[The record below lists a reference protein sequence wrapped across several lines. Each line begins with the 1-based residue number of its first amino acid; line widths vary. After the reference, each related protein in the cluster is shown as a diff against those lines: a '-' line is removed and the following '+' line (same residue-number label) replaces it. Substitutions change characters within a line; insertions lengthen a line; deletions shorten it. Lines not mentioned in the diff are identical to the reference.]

1 MIVHR
6 SNRIEALVDAL
17 ADVVARPLASPFAPE
32 WIAVQGRGM
41 ERWLAMEL
49 ARRRGIWANPA
60 FPFPRA
66 VIQRVAAGVLGEP
79 AEAAAADVF
88 DPDTLLWAIAAA
100 LPNRVSRTAFTPVRA
115 YLGDDPSHGKCLSL
129 AARIADLFDQYAV
142 YRPDLV
148 LAWEGGAE
156 RDWQAELWRAL
167 VRTHGAGHA
176 AARARALLAALAAGR
191 PLDDGVPRRISL
203 FGLSTLPP
211 LYVRVLA
218 ALPAAIEL
226 HLFQLSP
233 SREYWGEL
241 RSRRASIRA
250 LARGAGE
257 TGVADAA
264 AEGHPLLAALGAVGR
279 EFQQVLEENADYEDA
294 APDRYVDPGTS
305 SMLAALQS
313 DILALRTR
321 GHGPGQEPPLQLPQR
336 DHSIAVHVCHGPMRE
351 VEVLHDQLVAL
362 FDGDATLE
370 PQHVIVMTPAIDAFA
385 PVIDAVFGGAGRPPI
400 PYRIAD
406 RSARARHTVV
416 DAFVRTL
423 ELLRGRLP
431 ASAVVDLLALDPVR
445 MRFDIAPDQLPRVR
459 RWVAEAGIRW
469 GADGAQRAEH
479 GQPACDDNTW
489 RFGLDRL
496 LLGYA
501 IPAGPLFE
509 GVAPLDSCEGSD
521 AELLGQ
527 FVEFC
532 DVLARGRSALREPRA
547 PAAWR
552 DTLRAL
558 LGALIVE
565 TPANAFEHLR
575 IGAALD
581 RLADRA
587 TRAGFSAAIGL
598 DALRPLLERELARD
612 ESPHGFLTGS
622 VTFCELVPMRSIPF
636 RVVCLL
642 GLDDGAFPRIRRP
655 LAFDRMAARPLPG
668 DRSAREDDRYLFL
681 EALLAA
687 RDHLLITYVG
697 QSISD
702 DAPLP
707 ASVVVDELLDVI
719 DQSFVGSAGGRP
731 RDRIVHRHP
740 LQPFSPR
747 YFGRDQA
754 LFSYA
759 ATHHAGAVALA
770 GDPVDPPPW
779 LAEPLPAVAIE
790 AVDIDDLVRFFDNP
804 TRWFLQQRLGVYLG
818 RDAEPLE
825 DREPIELDA
834 LDRWQIGD
842 VLLRGA
848 LSDGVLDAAAAWP
861 TQRASGRLPLGT
873 PGRAVF
879 DEIAPSADALVR
891 AAARFRAGARLAP
904 ERIDIAI
911 DDLRL
916 TGILR
921 GLWPGGQIAM
931 QYSRVGGHHELR
943 LWIRHLARAAGGRH
957 APSLLIGRRPKDD
970 GPAHIH
976 FRPVDDPMTHLRTLV
991 RLFRA
996 GHQAPLPFFARA
1008 SREFI
1013 DVLHGKRADAQRA
1026 LDEAHK
1032 AFAVSEYGRGDSNDP
1047 YVAEIYPNGLPLVA
1061 LAAREYAFA
1070 DVADAVLT
1078 PLLAHRKEVK

>member
-17 ADVVARPLASPFAPE
+17 AEVVARPLADPFAPE

-41 ERWLAMEL
+41 ERWLSMEL
-49 ARRRGIWANPA
+49 ARRLGIWANPA

-66 VIQRVAAGVLGEP
+66 VIQRVSDGVLGVP
-79 AEAAAADVF
+79 AENATPVF
-88 DPDTLLWAIAAA
+88 DPDTLVWAIAAA
-100 LPNRVSRTAFTPVRA
+100 LPDCLSRAAFAPVRA

-129 AARIADLFDQYAV
+129 AARIAELFDQYAV

-191 PLDDGVPRRISL
+191 PVGESVPRRISL

-218 ALPAAIEL
+218 VLPAAVEL

-250 LARGAGE
+250 LVRGAGE
-257 TGVADAA
+257 TAA
-264 AEGHPLLAALGAVGR
+264 AEGHPLLAALGGVGR
-279 EFQQVLEENADYEDA
+279 EFQQVLEENADYQDA
-294 APDRYVDPGTS
+294 VADRYVDPGTGC
-305 SMLAALQS
+305 MLAALQS
-313 DILALRTR
+313 DILALRMR
-321 GHGPGQEPPLQLPQR
+321 GDGPEQEGQLPLIDR

-362 FDGDATLE
+362 FEGDATLE
-370 PQHVIVMTPAIDAFA
+370 PQHVIVMTPSIDAFA
-385 PVIDAVFGGAGRPPI
+385 PVIEAVFGGIGRPSI
-400 PYRIAD
+400 PFRIAD

-423 ELLRGRLP
+423 ELMRSRLP
-431 ASAVVDLLALDPVR
+431 ASAVVDLLSLDPVR
-445 MRFDIAPDQLPRVR
+445 MRFDIAADQLPQVR
-459 RWVAEAGIRW
+459 RWVVEAGIRW
-469 GADGAQRAEH
+469 GADGSQRGEH
-479 GQPACDDNTW
+479 GQPECDDNTW

-509 GVAPLDSCEGSD
+509 GVAPVDSCEGSD
-521 AELLGQ
+521 AALLGR
-527 FVEFC
+527 FGEFC
-532 DVLARGRSALREPRA
+532 DVLSRGRSALRDPRT
-547 PAAWR
+547 PVAWR

-558 LGALIVE
+558 LAALIIE

-587 TRAGFSAAIGL
+587 ARAGFAAAIGL
-598 DALRPLLERELARD
+598 DAVRPLLERELARD
-612 ESPHGFLTGS
+612 VSPHGFLSGA

-655 LAFDRMAARPLPG
+655 LAFDRMATRPLPG
-668 DRSAREDDRYLFL
+668 DRSAREDDCYLFL

-707 ASVVVDELLDVI
+707 ASVVVDELLDVV
-719 DQSFVGSAGGRP
+719 DQSFVDPAGGRP

-747 YFGRDQA
+747 YFGADPA

-759 ATHHAGAVALA
+759 TTHYAGAVALV
-770 GDPVDPPPW
+770 GEPVDPPPW
-779 LAEPLPAVAIE
+779 LAEPLPPVAIE
-790 AVDIDDLVRFFDNP
+790 AADIDDLVRFFDNP

-818 RDAEPLE
+818 RDAELLE

-842 VLLRGA
+842 ALLRGA
-848 LSDGVLDAAAAWP
+848 LTDGVLDLAATWP
-861 TQRASGRLPLGT
+861 VERASGRLPLGM
-873 PGRAVF
+873 PGRDAF
-879 DEIAPSADALVR
+879 DEIAPIADALAR
-891 AAARFRAGARLAP
+891 AAAQFRAGERLDP
-904 ERIDIAI
+904 ERIDVAV
-911 DDLRL
+911 DDTRVTGVLRD
-916 TGILR
+916 
-921 GLWPGGQIAM
+921 LWPGGQIAA
-931 QYSRVGGHHELR
+931 QYSRVEGRYELR
-943 LWIRHLARAAGGRH
+943 LWIRHLARAAAGGRR
-957 APSLLIGRRPKDD
+957 ASSLLIGRGRKDD
-970 GPAHIH
+970 GPAQIR
-976 FRPVDDPMTHLRTLV
+976 FRPVDDPLANLRTLLH
-991 RLFRA
+991 LFRA
-996 GHQAPLPFFARA
+996 GHHAPLPFFAGA
-1008 SREFI
+1008 SRAF
-1013 DVLHGKRADAQRA
+1013 VDALRGTGGGAERA
-1026 LDEAHK
+1026 LDAAHK
-1032 AFAVSEYGRGDSNDP
+1032 AFAASDHGRGDSNDP

-1061 LAAREYAFA
+1061 LAAREYKFA

-1078 PLLAHRKEVK
+1078 PLLVHREEVK